1 MLIQDIKPPM
11 IKTKVPVR
19 ISGSVKV
26 IGETYRQQCAV
37 IATPQQIAA
46 GITPPLNCQWHK
58 HDLIIELAFH
68 INGKQYRGTP
78 YNCEVMDAYMHT
90 GNSKYLSQLEGG
102 K

>member
-19 ISGSVKV
+19 IAGSVKV
-26 IGETYRQQCAV
+26 IETIY
-37 IATPQQIAA
+37 TSTST
-46 GITPPLNCQWHK
+46 GTLPLSVTTSSAQ
-58 HDLIIELAFH
+58 HDTKAIKVELVFN

-90 GNSKYLSQLEGG
+90 GDSKYLSQLEGG